1 MERITVEVEVEEVDM
16 ASELIVDQAIRK
28 NIKVGCCRG

>member
-28 NIKVGCCRG
+28 KYKSWML

>member
-28 NIKVGCCRG
+28 KI